1 MRFMQRDMRE
11 TQNSFRMAR
20 RAREKRGRKEH
31 DRRRQKKMLTA
42 ADLSVLEVGA
52 DGDALIVAAWP
63 LAQEETR
70 IG

>member
-1 MRFMQRDMRE
+1 
-11 TQNSFRMAR
+11 MAR

-31 DRRRQKKMLTA
+31 DRRRHKKMLTA
-42 ADLSVLEVGA
+42 ADLSVLEGGA

-63 LAQEETR
+63 LAQEEMR